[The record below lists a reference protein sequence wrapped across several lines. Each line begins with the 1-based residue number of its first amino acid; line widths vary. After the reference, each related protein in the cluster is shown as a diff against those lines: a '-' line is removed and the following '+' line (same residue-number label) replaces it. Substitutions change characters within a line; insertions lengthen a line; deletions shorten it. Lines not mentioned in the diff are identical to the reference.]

1 MFSQF
6 GQAGEHIVDKEDDAT
21 RDRQKVPPLD
31 NRTSFPQEAAMSGA
45 LMESA
50 PAAETIIDGRRYLYF
65 GGTGYYSLQNHP
77 TLLKAA
83 AEALA
88 TYGMHSATFRGG
100 FGTTPLYVAVEKK
113 AAEFFGT
120 DAAAYI
126 ASGYLSNIA
135 AFQAL
140 AETAQFAAV
149 FFDDQAHYSL
159 TDFLHLLHAPAV
171 AFAHAD
177 PVDLERKLR
186 AHARTGQRLLVVSD
200 GVFPLMGQ
208 VAPVPAYLEVAAP
221 YDAWIWLD
229 DSHGVGVLGPHG
241 RGTYEH
247 YGLTSDRLLFGGTL
261 SKAFGSFG
269 GIVPGPASF
278 VQTIRSG
285 HVMNGATSP
294 TSSAAAWAL
303 TSIELLTQHP
313 EWRAQLRDNARRLKA
328 GLRAMGLP
336 IGDSPLPI
344 AAWTLDSPEEMDRI
358 QRALMDR
365 GICIQ
370 RAYYP
375 GVGAGGALRVVV
387 FSSHTA
393 AQIDRL
399 LGELK
404 GLL

>member
-1 MFSQF
+1 
-6 GQAGEHIVDKEDDAT
+6 
-21 RDRQKVPPLD
+21 
-31 NRTSFPQEAAMSGA
+31 MSGA

-50 PAAETIIDGRRYLYF
+50 PAAETVIDGRRYLYF

-77 TLLKAA
+77 TLLRAA
-83 AEALA
+83 ADALA

-120 DAAAYI
+120 DDAAYI

-135 AFQAL
+135 GFQAL
-140 AETAQFAAV
+140 AATTEFTAV
-149 FFDDQAHYSL
+149 FFDAEAHYSL
-159 TDFLHLLHAPAV
+159 TDFLHLLHVPAV
-171 AFAHAD
+171 AFGHAD
-177 PVDLERKLR
+177 PDDLERQLR
-186 AHARTGQRLLVVSD
+186 AHVRPGQRILVVSD

-229 DSHGVGVLGPHG
+229 DSHGVGVLGAHG

-247 YGLTSDRLLFGGTL
+247 YGLASARMLYGGTL

-269 GIVPGPASF
+269 GIIPGAAPF
-278 VQTIRSG
+278 IQRIRSG

-303 TSIELLTQHP
+303 TSIDLLRQHP
-313 EWRAQLRDNARRLKA
+313 EWRAQLRANALRLKA
-328 GLRAMGLP
+328 GLRTMG
-336 IGDSPLPI
+336 IAVGDAPLPI
-344 AAWTLDSPEEMDRI
+344 AAWTLESPEEMDRI
-358 QRALMDR
+358 QRTLMER

-375 GVGAGGALRVVV
+375 GAGAAGVLRVVV

-393 AQIDRL
+393 GQIDRL

-404 GLL
+404 SLL

>member
-1 MFSQF
+1 
-6 GQAGEHIVDKEDDAT
+6 
-21 RDRQKVPPLD
+21 
-31 NRTSFPQEAAMSGA
+31 
-45 LMESA
+45 MESA

-77 TLLKAA
+77 ALVKAA

-100 FGTTPLYVAVEKK
+100 FGTTPLYVAVERK

-120 DAAAYI
+120 EDAAYI

-135 AFQAL
+135 GFQAL
-140 AETAQFAAV
+140 AEMVAFDTV
-149 FFDDQAHYSL
+149 FYDVGSHYSL
-159 TDFLHLLHAPAV
+159 TDFLFLLQGPAV

-177 PVDLERKLR
+177 PDDLVRQLR
-186 AHARTGQRLLVVSD
+186 AHAVPGRRVLIVSD
-200 GVFPLMGQ
+200 GVFPLMGEI
-208 VAPVPAYLEVAAP
+208 APVPAYLEAAAA
-221 YDAWIWLD
+221 YDAWVWLD
-229 DSHGVGVLGPHG
+229 DSHGVGILGPNG

-247 YGLTSDRLLFGGTL
+247 YGLASERLVFGGTL

-269 GIVPGPASF
+269 GIIPGPGPLIR
-278 VQTIRSG
+278 TIRSG

-303 TSIELLTQHP
+303 TSIELLRQHP
-313 EWRAQLRDNARRLKA
+313 EWRRRLRENAFRLKA
-328 GLRAMGLP
+328 GLRALGLP
-336 IGDSPLPI
+336 VGDSPLPI

-358 QRALMDR
+358 QRALMER

-375 GVGAGGALRVVV
+375 GAGAAGALRVVV
-387 FSSHTA
+387 FSSHTPE
-393 AQIDRL
+393 QIDRL
-399 LGELK
+399 LEELK
-404 GLL
+404 RLL

>member
-1 MFSQF
+1 
-6 GQAGEHIVDKEDDAT
+6 
-21 RDRQKVPPLD
+21 
-31 NRTSFPQEAAMSGA
+31 MSGA

-113 AAEFFGT
+113 AAEFFGAE
-120 DAAAYI
+120 DAAYI

-135 AFQAL
+135 GFQAL
-140 AETAQFAAV
+140 TGTAQFDAV
-149 FFDDQAHYSL
+149 FFDEASHYSL

-177 PVDLERKLR
+177 PDDLGQTLR
-186 AHARTGQRLLVVSD
+186 AHLRPGQRALVVSD
-200 GVFPLMGQ
+200 GVFPLMGE
-208 VAPVPAYLEVAAP
+208 VAPIPAYLDVTAP
-221 YDAWIWLD
+221 YDASIWLD
-229 DSHGVGVLGPHG
+229 DSHGVGVLGANG

-247 YGLTSDRLLFGGTL
+247 YALASDRLLYGGTL

-269 GIVPGPASF
+269 GIIPGPAQF
-278 VQTIRSG
+278 IQAIRAG

-303 TSIELLTQHP
+303 ASMELLTRHP
-313 EWRAQLRDNARRLKA
+313 EWRTRLRDNARRVKA
-328 GLRAMGLP
+328 GLRR
-336 IGDSPLPI
+336 IGVAIDDSPVPI
-344 AAWTLDSPEEMDRI
+344 AAWTLDAPEQMDRL
-358 QRALMDR
+358 QQALMDR

-375 GVGAGGALRVVV
+375 GAGAGGVLRVVV

-393 AQIDRL
+393 EQIDRL

-404 GLL
+404 SLM

>member
-1 MFSQF
+1 
-6 GQAGEHIVDKEDDAT
+6 
-21 RDRQKVPPLD
+21 
-31 NRTSFPQEAAMSGA
+31 MSGA

-50 PAAETIIDGRRYLYF
+50 PAAETIIGGRRYLYF

-83 AEALA
+83 ADALA

-113 AAEFFGT
+113 AAGFFGT
-120 DAAAYI
+120 EDAAYI

-135 AFQAL
+135 GFQAL
-140 AETAQFAAV
+140 ATATQFEAV
-149 FFDDQAHYSL
+149 FFDREAHYSL
-159 TDFLHLLHAPAV
+159 TDFLHLLQAPAV

-177 PVDLERKLR
+177 PGDLERQLH
-186 AHARTGQRLLVVSD
+186 AHARPGQRILLVSD

-208 VAPVPAYLEVAAP
+208 LAPVPAYLEVARP
-221 YDAWIWLD
+221 YDTWVWLD
-229 DSHGVGVLGPHG
+229 DSHSVGVLGPNG

-247 YGLTSDRLLFGGTL
+247 YGVASEGLLYGGTL

-269 GIVPGPASF
+269 GIIPGPASF
-278 VQTIRSG
+278 IHTIRAG

-303 TSIELLTQHP
+303 TSIGLLAEHP
-313 EWRAQLRDNARRLKA
+313 EWRARLRENALRLKT
-328 GLRAMGLP
+328 GLRAMGIP
-336 IGDSPLPI
+336 VGDAPLPI
-344 AAWTLDSPEEMDRI
+344 AAWTLDDPREMDRI
-358 QRALMDR
+358 QHTLMER

-375 GVGAGGALRVVV
+375 GAGAGGVLRVVV
-387 FSSHTA
+387 FSSHTPE
-393 AQIDRL
+393 QIDRL

-404 GLL
+404 SLL

>member
-1 MFSQF
+1 
-6 GQAGEHIVDKEDDAT
+6 
-21 RDRQKVPPLD
+21 
-31 NRTSFPQEAAMSGA
+31 MSGA

-50 PAAETIIDGRRYLYF
+50 PAAETVIDGRRYLYF
-65 GGTGYYSLQNHP
+65 GGTGYYSLQHHP

-83 AEALA
+83 ADALA
-88 TYGMHSATFRGG
+88 VYGMHSATFRGG

-120 DAAAYI
+120 EDAAYI

-135 AFQAL
+135 GFQAL
-140 AETAQFAAV
+140 AATVTFDAV
-149 FFDDQAHYSL
+149 FYDSQSHYSL
-159 TDFLHLLHAPAV
+159 TDFLALLQAPAI

-177 PVDLERKLR
+177 PDDLRRRLR
-186 AHARTGQRLLVVSD
+186 AHARPGQDILVVSN
-200 GVFPLMGQ
+200 GVFPLMGEI
-208 VAPVPAYLEVAAP
+208 APVPAYLEAAAP
-221 YDAWIWLD
+221 YEAWVWLD
-229 DSHGVGVLGPHG
+229 DSHGVGVLGPQG

-247 YGLTSDRLLFGGTL
+247 YGLAGERLLFGGTL

-269 GIVPGPASF
+269 GIIPGPAAF
-278 VQTIRSG
+278 IRTIRAG

-303 TSIELLTQHP
+303 TSIDLIRQHP
-313 EWRAQLRDNARRLKA
+313 EWRAQLRENARRLKA
-328 GLRAMGLP
+328 GLRALGIP
-336 IGDSPLPI
+336 VDDSPLPI
-344 AAWTLDSPEEMDRI
+344 AAWTLDPPEEMDRI

-375 GVGAGGALRVVV
+375 GAGAGGVLRVVV

-399 LGELK
+399 LGELRE
-404 GLL
+404 LL

>member
-1 MFSQF
+1 
-6 GQAGEHIVDKEDDAT
+6 
-21 RDRQKVPPLD
+21 
-31 NRTSFPQEAAMSGA
+31 MSGA

-65 GGTGYYSLQNHP
+65 GGTGYYALQNHP
-77 TLLKAA
+77 ALLKAA
-83 AEALA
+83 ADALA

-100 FGTTPLYVAVEKK
+100 FGTTPLYVAVEQK
-113 AAEFFGT
+113 AAQFFGT
-120 DAAAYI
+120 GDAAYI

-135 AFQAL
+135 GFQAL
-140 AETAQFAAV
+140 AETTQFAAV

-159 TDFLHLLHAPAV
+159 TDFLHLLRAPAV
-171 AFAHAD
+171 AFAHTD
-177 PVDLERKLR
+177 PDDLERKLR
-186 AHARTGQRLLVVSD
+186 AHARPGQRILLVSD
-200 GVFPLMGQ
+200 GVFPLMGE

-221 YDAWIWLD
+221 YEAWVWLD
-229 DSHGVGVLGPHG
+229 DSHGVGVLGAHG
-241 RGTYEH
+241 RGTCEH
-247 YGLTSDRLLFGGTL
+247 YGLASDRVLFGGTL

-269 GIVPGPASF
+269 GIIPGPRPF
-278 VQTIRSG
+278 IRTIRSG

-303 TSIELLTQHP
+303 TSIELLTRHP
-313 EWRAQLRDNARRLKA
+313 EWRAQLRDNARHVKA
-328 GLRAMGLP
+328 GLRAMGIP
-336 IGDSPLPI
+336 VGDSPLPI
-344 AAWTLDSPEEMDRI
+344 AAWTLDSAEEMDRI

-375 GVGAGGALRVVV
+375 GAGAWGALRIVV

-393 AQIDRL
+393 GQIDRL

-404 GLL
+404 SLL